1 MPGKHKG
8 RADITRQTG
17 KREKPNDKDG
27 DVAEIEKEGAENEE
41 GKPQQSFPNE
51 ASGTQQIKNL
61 KEMQS

>member
-1 MPGKHKG
+1 VYAKC
-8 RADITRQTG
+8 RDRQI
-17 KREKPNDKDG
+17 RNSNDKDG

-41 GKPQQSFPNE
+41 GEPQQSFPNE